1 MGGVVKKIALSLCS
15 MLGYRQSGKRFMYIE
30 FFIFQ
35 NSCFGADEYMGRERN
50 SVAEGAS

>member
-1 MGGVVKKIALSLCS
+1 MTVVVKKIALSLCS

-35 NSCFGADEYMGRERN
+35 NSCFGADEYTGRERK
-50 SVAEGAS
+50 